1 MAAKI
6 IVLCNKKGGPGK
18 TTLAINIGATLAEK
32 GEVILI
38 DADPQ
43 QSAVKW
49 NSSAPEDAP
58 LPMTVMGYHQEKV
71 HQAIRKVV
79 DRYDYILVDT
89 PPSSLAVSTITRS
102 ALIAAD
108 LVLVPVTPS
117 PLDIWEAMTI
127 SELLEEINQ
136 MREGG
141 KVEPLQA
148 WIVIN
153 KLKSRTTLGAE
164 VKAALGN
171 IGIPVIKTVIHER
184 EAYKHAV
191 VDGCTVLNLKGG
203 GDGAK
208 AAAEEIRA
216 LVKEVVRIIG

>member
-1 MAAKI
+1 MN
-6 IVLCNKKGGPGK
+6 V
-18 TTLAINIGATLAEK
+18 GATLAEQA
-32 GEVILI
+32 GVLVI

-49 NSSAPEDAP
+49 HGAAPEGS
-58 LPMTVMGYHQEKV
+58 PMPMAVMSYSQDKV

-108 LVLVPVTPS
+108 LVLVPVVPS
-117 PLDIWEAMTI
+117 PLDIWEAVSI
-127 SELLEEINQ
+127 SELLHEINDL
-136 MREGG
+136 REAGS
-141 KVEPLQA
+141 VEPLQA
-148 WIVIN
+148 RLLVS
-153 KLKSRTTLGAE
+153 KFKPRTTLGAE
-164 VKAALGN
+164 VKEALGN
-171 IGIPVIKTVIHER
+171 VGVPVLGTVIHER

-191 VDGCTVLNLKGG
+191 VDGCTVHTLKGG

-208 AAAEEIRA
+208 AASEEIR
-216 LVKEVVRIIG
+216 G

>member
-6 IVLCNKKGGPGK
+6 IVFCNKKGGPGK
-18 TTLAINIGATLAEK
+18 TTLAMNIGATLAEN
-32 GEVILI
+32 GEVIII

-49 NSSAPEDAP
+49 NGAAPEDSP
-58 LPMTVMGYHQEKV
+58 LPMTVLGYTHEKV

-108 LVLVPVTPS
+108 LALVPVIPS
-117 PLDIWEAMTI
+117 PLDIWEAMSI
-127 SELLEEINQ
+127 AELLDEINTT
-136 MREGG
+136 RESG
-141 KVEPLQA
+141 KVDALEARL
-148 WIVIN
+148 VVN
-153 KLKSRTTLGAE
+153 KLKSRTTLGEE
-164 VKAALGN
+164 VKAALKN
-171 IGIPVIKTVIHER
+171 IGIPVLNSVIHER

-191 VDGCTVLNLKGG
+191 VDGCTVHTLKGG

-208 AAAEEIRA
+208 AASEEIRS
-216 LVKEVVRIIG
+216 LTKEIKKILG